1 MPIIHE
7 VATMTAKGQ
16 ITVPKPIR
24 QALGAD
30 TGTKVMFELHENG
43 HIVVSRA
50 DAEHEDP
57 AIRAFLDLLERD
69 IEAGQLVEQLPESLA
84 HMMMEDAELEI
95 DFDEPIEGD
104 VDL

>member
-1 MPIIHE
+1 MSIIHE

-30 TGTKVMFELHENG
+30 VGTKVTFELHENG
-43 HIVVSRA
+43 QVVVSRA

-57 AIRAFLDLLERD
+57 AIGAFLDLLARD
-69 IEAGQLVEQLPESLA
+69 EFWCPHIVAIVRPLMLTGCRVGAIVSL
-84 HMMMEDAELEI
+84 E
-95 DFDEPIEGD
+95 
-104 VDL
+104 

>member
-1 MPIIHE
+1 MSIIHE

-24 QALGAD
+24 QALGVDA
-30 TGTKVMFELHENG
+30 GTKVTFELHEDG
-43 HIVVSRA
+43 QVSVSRA

-57 AIRAFLDLLERD
+57 AIGAFLDLLERD
-69 IEAGQLVEQLPESLA
+69 IEAGRLIEQLPDGLA
-84 HMMMEDAELEI
+84 RRLLEDADL
-95 DFDEPIEGD
+95 DVDLHEPIEGD